1 MGQQVPVKVRDEAG
15 NTVVQMINA
24 GTALVVRPHISGEGR
39 ILLELSPKKESY
51 TMVEGQPVINEQSAT
66 TNVVVSN
73 GETVVIAGLTS
84 NETRKVDEG
93 IPFLK
98 DIPLLG
104 NLFKRSEKNVEKKDL
119 IIFVTPHVIQSGTVN
134 APEQLPAA
142 IEEISGSNP

>member
-1 MGQQVPVKVRDEAG
+1 
-15 NTVVQMINA
+15 
-24 GTALVVRPHISGEGR
+24 
-39 ILLELSPKKESY
+39 
-51 TMVEGQPVINEQSAT
+51 MVEAQPVINEQSAT